1 MIWGDRRVIR
11 IDMGWYGV
19 IWGDGIPPP
28 HPWVPP
34 TRHMWHSHGLGG
46 GRWGRL
52 WGFTGGYGAIWGDVG
67 RYRVI
72 WG

>member
-28 HPWVPP
+28 THGCPP
-34 TRHMWHSHGLGG
+34 PGTCGTAMALGG
-46 GRWGRL
+46 D
-52 WGFTGGYGAIWGDVG
+52 GGEGCGVLQEVMGQYGVMWGDIG
-67 RYRVI
+67 
-72 WG
+72 